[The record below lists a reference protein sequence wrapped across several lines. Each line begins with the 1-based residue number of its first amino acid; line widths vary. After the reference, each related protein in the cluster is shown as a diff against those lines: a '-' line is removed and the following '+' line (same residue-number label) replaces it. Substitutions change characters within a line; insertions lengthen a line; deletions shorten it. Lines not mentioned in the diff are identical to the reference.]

1 MEREEAVYMAK
12 LAEQVRLGGVL
23 EDTCTFVVRR
33 RVKHKK
39 SNLGSFSPSKGATK
53 EVQL

>member
-23 EDTCTFVVRR
+23 SGLCVGLWVSCPQD
-33 RVKHKK
+33 
-39 SNLGSFSPSKGATK
+39 L
-53 EVQL
+53 